1 MSNLIKILPA
11 CTAQPSDMKKYSV
24 TVFLLLFAIL
34 IKAQQKV
41 IPLYPGV
48 APGSESWTW
57 SEQESANNMYHSNAV
72 FNISKPTLTVYLPD
86 PAHAPTGLAV
96 IVCPG
101 GGFHSLS
108 IMQEGYGVVR
118 WLQSKGITAFLLK
131 YRLIHAEGGDPYK
144 QEIADRNNKGAD
156 ANRQVVAE
164 MAVAD
169 GRQALSYVR
178 AHASGYGIDPN
189 RIGII
194 GFSAGGVISAATA
207 YDYTAQNRPDFVGF
221 MYGGQLPAPMQKN
234 KLPVD
239 APPLFI
245 AAATNDEY
253 NLQLVAAS
261 LYTTW
266 VTDRHPA
273 ELHIYAK
280 GGHGFGLKK
289 QDLPTDTWTDRFTDW
304 LTVSGFL
311 KP

>member
-1 MSNLIKILPA
+1 MNKVLAIIFLSL
-11 CTAQPSDMKKYSV
+11 V
-24 TVFLLLFAIL
+24 TVMV
-34 IKAQQKV
+34 KAQQKV

-48 APGSESWTW
+48 APGSEKWTW
-57 SEQESANNMYHSNAV
+57 TEQENADNMYHSNAI
-72 FNISKPTLTVYLPD
+72 FNISKPTLTVYPPD
-86 PAHAPTGLAV
+86 PSHAPTGLAI

-108 IMQEGYGVVR
+108 IGPEGYSVVK
-118 WLQSKGITAFLLK
+118 WLQSQGITAFLLK

-144 QEIADRNNKGAD
+144 QEMADRNNRSAD
-156 ANRQVVAE
+156 ANRLTVVD

-169 GRQALSYVR
+169 GRQALKYVR
-178 AHASGYGIDPN
+178 THASEYGIDAQK
-189 RIGII
+189 IGII

-207 YDYTAQNRPDFVGF
+207 YNYTSQNRPDFVGF
-221 MYGGQLPAPMQKN
+221 MYGGGELPTDVQKN
-234 KLPVD
+234 NIPAD

-261 LYTTW
+261 LYVSW
-266 VTDRHPA
+266 VKAKHPA

-289 QDLPTDTWTDRFTDW
+289 QGLPTDTWTDRFIDW
-304 LTVSGFL
+304 LTLQGLL